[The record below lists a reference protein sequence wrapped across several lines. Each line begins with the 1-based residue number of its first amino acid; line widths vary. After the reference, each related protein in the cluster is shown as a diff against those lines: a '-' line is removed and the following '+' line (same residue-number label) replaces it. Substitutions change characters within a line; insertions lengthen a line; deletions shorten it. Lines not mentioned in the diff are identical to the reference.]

1 MTPAKT
7 ETTTGDC
14 YLVFYQ
20 PSTACTVQPFAH
32 FECLTPMLYV
42 CHKMHMFFFLLCL
55 LSETESIEPSELKK
69 KKKYILNFLQSQVWW
84 YTPVIPALRRLTQ
97 EDHKFELW
105 NNKTSLQK

>member
-69 KKKYILNFLQSQVWW
+69 KKVHFKLPTKPGMVVHTCNPSTQEADAGGSQV
-84 YTPVIPALRRLTQ
+84 
-97 EDHKFELW
+97 
-105 NNKTSLQK
+105 